1 MNYNLKNATV
11 KDIQILIQYK
21 LNTIME
27 YASDLTEK
35 ERERDKIIKYVNN
48 NIPKQIDNYQM
59 ILVNNKTIGAVLIN
73 NLDDGVL
80 LDEIFIEEDFRN
92 KGIGSS
98 ILKEIIQNHDIVYLW
113 VYKLNKKA
121 IKLYKKIGF
130 KVIEETETRYYM
142 KNQS

>member
-35 ERERDKIIKYVNN
+35 ERDKIIKYVNN

-59 ILVNNKTIGAVLIN
+59 ILVNTKTIGAVLIN

>member
-35 ERERDKIIKYVNN
+35 ERDKIIKYVNN

-92 KGIGSS
+92 KGIGNS